1 MTETDLIHTRSP
13 IAREQE
19 YERIALSLE
28 SCGNYRLLRRLKPR
42 LFKASCMTPSTKR
55 AVFLDVETTGLDR
68 LSDTVIELAMVPFDY
83 EPDGRIVG
91 IDKPFVARRDP
102 GRPIPPGI
110 ATLTGITN
118 EMISG
123 AVVDNKIVREMLC
136 DVSLVVAHNAA
147 FDRPFCEPLWPEFAS
162 KAWACS
168 LKEVDWAGEG
178 FEGARLCHIAAAYGF
193 FFDAH
198 RAEEDCYAGV
208 EILTRNLPRTGRPVF
223 AALLESARTP
233 RLRVRAEGAPYGSR
247 LLLKSRG
254 YRWDASGKDGPSAW
268 CAEVA
273 EDALDGEVEFLRR
286 EVFRRNDAAIPHRR
300 VTAFDR
306 YSDR

>member
-1 MTETDLIHTRSP
+1 VGRLEERVRALVIIPGATEFGYEPAVHVRDFGFGRSAPETRHTRRDG
-13 IAREQE
+13 ANFDVAMDEAQ
-19 YERIALSLE
+19 ALCPNLE
-28 SCGNYRLLRRLKPR
+28 S
-42 LFKASCMTPSTKR
+42 
-55 AVFLDVETTGLDR
+55 
-68 LSDTVIELAMVPFDY
+68 
-83 EPDGRIVG
+83 
-91 IDKPFVARRDP
+91 
-102 GRPIPPGI
+102 
-110 ATLTGITN
+110 
-118 EMISG
+118 
-123 AVVDNKIVREMLC
+123 
-136 DVSLVVAHNAA
+136 VSLVVAHNAA

-178 FEGARLCHIAAAYGF
+178 FEGGRLCHIAAAYGF

-208 EILTRNLPRTGRPVF
+208 EILTRDLPRSGRPVF

-254 YRWDASGKDGPSAW
+254 YRWDASGKGGPSAW

-286 EVFRRNDAAIPHRR
+286 EVYRRNDAAIPHRR